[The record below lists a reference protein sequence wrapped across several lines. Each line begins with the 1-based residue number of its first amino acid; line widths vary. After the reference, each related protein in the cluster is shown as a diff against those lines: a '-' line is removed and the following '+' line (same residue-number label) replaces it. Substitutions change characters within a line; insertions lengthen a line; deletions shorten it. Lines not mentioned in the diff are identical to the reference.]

1 MVLLAGRKDFK
12 TRLLLTWEIYAG
24 WSTPLFDPISRWC
37 SRLEILQWKSWD
49 ALIRFSLCG
58 HYDLPATRKKKV
70 ISDKS
75 EGNRQRKGNSAR
87 AVLFCHSRACVLFI
101 FVCFGASLLQMPESF
116 LWMKI
121 GERWCKIFFRRLDMD
136 ASWTSAVFLGDKIH
150 LCSLSEPDSGFLP
163 EKVVWQTSWTK
174 SSAKGKSCLEVK
186 SVQRMGVGEPG
197 AIRAQHCYNIWR

>member
-12 TRLLLTWEIYAG
+12 TRLLLTWGIYAG
-24 WSTPLFDPISRWC
+24 WSTPLFDPIFRWC

-101 FVCFGASLLQMPESF
+101 FVCFGASLLQMPDSF

-121 GERWCKIFFRRLDMD
+121 GERWCKIFFRRLAMD
-136 ASWTSAVFLGDKIH
+136 ASWTSAVFFWEIKYICAVCL
-150 LCSLSEPDSGFLP
+150 SLIQDFCRDHSGM
-163 EKVVWQTSWTK
+163 
-174 SSAKGKSCLEVK
+174 AD
-186 SVQRMGVGEPG
+186 
-197 AIRAQHCYNIWR
+197 